1 MSGLFALGLEKHLSK
16 VGLVKV
22 SRQTLA
28 SLRRRQHGHTQGV
41 SFKLLE
47 GVEDRQ
53 LLGVAAAEVEIEHAA
68 ANPFLHIRSVVGHSK
83 LGEIFSNLELL
94 ADDEVEDLGDS
105 LPCVLL
111 VKGLTG
117 WCPPDCVASDIEYI
131 LEQFQC

>member
-1 MSGLFALGLEKHLSK
+1 MSGLFALSLEKHLSK

-28 SLRRRQHGHTQGV
+28 SLSRRQHGHTQGV

-68 ANPFLHIRSVVGHSK
+68 ANPFLH
-83 LGEIFSNLELL
+83 
-94 ADDEVEDLGDS
+94 
-105 LPCVLL
+105 
-111 VKGLTG
+111 
-117 WCPPDCVASDIEYI
+117 
-131 LEQFQC
+131 FQIATQ